1 MPIKKDEEIS
11 GCITQVPTV
20 KGKLIIGKM
29 RLGGNEEVKIVGFN
43 TLDAKI
49 KQKLFNVQLDQT
61 VTVFG
66 RHEPNS
72 QMGNRVV
79 ANDISDAEST
89 PSDISPKIQ
98 VADKLPPKNI
108 FTKKS
113 TLRENMAKSFYP
125 GPLFEND
132 PYAIDPAV
140 DFIES
145 DLIKICTTVGGNAFY
160 TDSRLWWVKDHETMR
175 NKMILPPKLRELYLA
190 QHNVSALYSTSVL
203 WDEEELEKEPLPQG
217 CPAEF

>member
-20 KGKLIIGKM
+20 KGNLIVGKIKV
-29 RLGGNEEVKIVGFN
+29 GNEALPLVAFN
-43 TLDAKI
+43 NLDAKI
-49 KQKLFNVQLDQT
+49 KQKLFNLQSNQT
-61 VTVFG
+61 VVVLG
-66 RHEPNS
+66 RFDPES
-72 QMGNRVV
+72 KMGNRVIV
-79 ANDISDAEST
+79 NNVFDAEAI

-98 VADKLPPKNI
+98 VEDKLPPKNI

-113 TLRENMAKSFYP
+113 TLRENMAKNFYP

-145 DLIKICTTVGGNAFY
+145 DLIKICTTVGGNVIY

-190 QHNVSALYSTSVL
+190 QHNLSALYSTSVL